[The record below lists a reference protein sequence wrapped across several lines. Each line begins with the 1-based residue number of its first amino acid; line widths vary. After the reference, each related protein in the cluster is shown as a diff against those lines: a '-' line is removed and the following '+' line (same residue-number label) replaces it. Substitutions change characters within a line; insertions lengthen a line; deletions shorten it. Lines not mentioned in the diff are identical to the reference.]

1 MHISTLILE
10 NSLWN
15 LLIRFIINLAVLVIL
30 VGGVYYR
37 FSKKAEYLF
46 SFFLMGIMIF
56 LICSI
61 LGSIDLHMGMAVGM
75 FAVFAIIRFRPVMY
89 SVKDITYVFIIIGIS
104 VINSQA
110 TIPPPILGAVLIN
123 ASIIFITYILELF
136 LQKKAM
142 SKLTI
147 IYNKP
152 ELLKP
157 GFNKELIKD
166 LTRLTGHNIEKVKI
180 RRMKIRK
187 NNAEID
193 VFYKESID
201 EDQKSTHHR

>member
-1 MHISTLILE
+1 MQIETLIFD

-15 LLIRFIINLAVLVIL
+15 LLVRFFINLASLFVL
-30 VGGVYYR
+30 VGGVYYK
-37 FSKKAEYLF
+37 FSKKAEFLF

-56 LICSI
+56 LICFI
-61 LGSIDLHMGMAVGM
+61 LGSVDLHVGMAIGM
-75 FAVFAIIRFRPVMY
+75 FAVFTIIRFRPVMY

-110 TIPPPILGAVLIN
+110 TIPPPILGALLLNMSVIL
-123 ASIIFITYILELF
+123 ITYLLELF
-136 LQKKAM
+136 MQKRVM

-147 IYNKP
+147 TYNKP

-157 GFNKELIKD
+157 GFNSELLKD
-166 LTRLTGHNIEKVKI
+166 LSKHTGHKIEKVNVK
-180 RRMKIRK
+180 RMNIKK

-193 VFYKESID
+193 VFYKEVKID
-201 EDQKSTHHR
+201 